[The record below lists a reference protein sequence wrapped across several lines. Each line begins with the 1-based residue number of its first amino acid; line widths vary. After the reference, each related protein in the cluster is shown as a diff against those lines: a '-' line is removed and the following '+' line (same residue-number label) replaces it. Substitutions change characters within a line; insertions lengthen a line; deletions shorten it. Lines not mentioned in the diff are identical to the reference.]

1 VRPTLFRL
9 TFALA
14 TFLCGFHLVNWRDA
28 PPTPRVHAPVP
39 APVAPTLPQSP
50 CPPLPALTP
59 PDAAAEKKKERA
71 VQEQFIDAPGIG
83 PVRVVAYEPA
93 EDGYTRL
100 IFTEAASGNNLL
112 DVWLGASKSFKP
124 RLRFRVMRVKGVAG
138 PLVVAVMTSPGGSDS
153 YWEATAVGVVDGS
166 LEVLTYEE
174 LSTSEQGGF
183 FFGDLGGGRGT
194 GAAQWE
200 FIWGEGEGHY
210 GEHQYE
216 VKLYKWNP
224 KTARFEWSEVLRTAG
239 EFSSGGAALR
249 SLGLRFDDIRGDF
262 HDFYD

>member
-1 VRPTLFRL
+1 MRPSLFRL

-28 PPTPRVHAPVP
+28 PPTPRVHVP

-50 CPPLPALTP
+50 CPPPPALMP
-59 PDAAAEKKKERA
+59 PAAATEKKDERA
-71 VQEQFIDAPGIG
+71 VQEEFMDAPGIG
-83 PVRVVAYEPA
+83 RVRVIAYEPA

-100 IFTEAASGNNLL
+100 NFTEAADGENLL
-112 DVWLGASKSFKP
+112 NVWLGASDSYKP

-138 PLVVAVMTSPGGSDS
+138 PLVVAVMTSPGASDS
-153 YWEATAVGVVDGS
+153 YWEASAVGVVDGS

-200 FIWGEGEGHY
+200 YVSGEGEGHY

-224 KTARFEWSEVLRTAG
+224 KKARFEWSEVLRTTG
-239 EFSSGGAALR
+239 EFSSGVAALR

-262 HDFYD
+262 AKFYD